1 MYARVTV
8 YAYDPTIEDGTMDEL
23 APTADIER

>member
-8 YAYDPTIEDGTMDEL
+8 YAYDPSEGTMDEL
-23 APTADIER
+23 APKPDVQDI